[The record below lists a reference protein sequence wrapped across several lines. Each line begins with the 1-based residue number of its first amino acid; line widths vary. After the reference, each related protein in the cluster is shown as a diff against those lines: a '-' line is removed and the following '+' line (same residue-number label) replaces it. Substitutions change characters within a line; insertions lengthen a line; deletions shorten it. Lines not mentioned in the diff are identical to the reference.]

1 MKTIILGA
9 GQVGY
14 HVARY
19 LASADH
25 SITVVDKSAEL
36 LSKIGDSLDVQPIQG
51 FASHPDVLQKAGAE
65 EADLLIAVTASD
77 EVNIVAC
84 EVANTLFK
92 VPKKIA
98 RIRNQ
103 HYLNAY
109 WSDLFAFPHLGIDVV
124 ISPEIEVA
132 RSIAKSLQVAG
143 ASDVVAV
150 MKDSENVIG
159 KVIGVRCLPYAKI
172 LNTPLK
178 LLPTLFPKTKLV
190 IACISR
196 NGNAFVPHGE
206 DLILVDDE
214 VHFIAPEAEQKAC
227 MEIFGYKAPSERRFL
242 ILGAGNIG
250 LSLASV
256 LEKSLPASTITVI
269 EKNPE
274 HAEHAAKQLERSEV
288 LCGDALDLEVLEEAN
303 PQDIETVIAVT
314 DDDRVNILAAL
325 LTKRNGAQRGVTLLN
340 NISYAPLITS
350 LGVDS
355 IVSPRSITV
364 STILQHI
371 RQGKMQSLHSLGD
384 NQVEIIEAEAKE
396 SSNIIGLTTEDINV
410 KRQILVA
417 ALIREGQAIALLPTT
432 AIRANDSLVLVV
444 AKESIAKIERLFAVR
459 PSYL

>member
-1 MKTIILGA
+1 MKIIILGA

-19 LASADH
+19 LAAADY
-25 SITVVDKSAEL
+25 SITVVDKSPEL
-36 LSKIGDSLDVQPIQG
+36 LSKIGDSLDVQPVLG
-51 FASHPDVLQKAGAE
+51 FASHPDVLKKAGAE

-92 VPKKIA
+92 VSKKIA

-103 HYLNAY
+103 HYLSSY

-132 RSIAKSLQVAG
+132 RSVGRGLQVAG
-143 ASDVVAV
+143 ASDAISVL
-150 MKDSENVIG
+150 KDTVKI
-159 KVIGVRCLPYAKI
+159 IGVRCVPQAAI

-178 LLPTLFPKTKLV
+178 SLSTLFPKTKLV

-196 NGNAFVPHGE
+196 AGTAFVPHGE

-214 VHFIAPEAEQKAC
+214 VHFIAPESAQKEC
-227 MEIFGYKAPSERRFL
+227 MEIFGYKAPAERRFL

-250 LSLASV
+250 VSLASI
-256 LEKSLPASTITVI
+256 LEKNLPSAVI
-269 EKNPE
+269 KLIERDPV
-274 HAEHAAKQLERSEV
+274 HAEQAAKQLQRSAV

-303 PQDIETVIAVT
+303 PQGVETVIAVT
-314 DDDRVNILAAL
+314 DDDKVNILAAL

-340 NISYAPLITS
+340 NMSYSPLITS

-355 IVSPRSITV
+355 VISPRSITV
-364 STILQHI
+364 STILRHI
-371 RQGKMQSLHSLGD
+371 RQGKIQSLHSLGD
-384 NQVEIIEAEAKE
+384 NDVEIIEAEAKE
-396 SSNIIGLTTEDINV
+396 SSNIIGLTTDDINV

-417 ALIREGQAIALLPTT
+417 ALIRAGEPITLLPTT
-432 AIRANDSLVLVV
+432 AIHVNDCLALIV
-444 AKESIAKIERLFAVR
+444 AKEAVHKVERLFAVR